1 MAGPR
6 RADPRPLAR
15 EAETVPLTAG
25 PSRAA
30 PPRVPAAEPV
40 GSVSINS
47 DRGEETTIGSE
58 HRNRLIHGFF
68 ARPRRGVPDVQGRR
82 AHRCS
87 RVPSMRRT
95 VRNGIADRATASP
108 STASAEDSANDD
120 DEVKERTG
128 FREKF
133 LFYIGIFLILLGGPG
148 IALGSWLHDMLRI
161 SVGEFT
167 AFDAFG
173 PWNRLVTAIGLIVL
187 IVGIVCLIL
196 SLRFSRPSDV
206 EKDLNALR
214 QS

>member
-1 MAGPR
+1 MASLQG
-6 RADPRPLAR
+6 LV
-15 EAETVPLTAG
+15 AECPTCKAVVAID
-25 PSRAA
+25 A
-30 PPRVPAAEPV
+30 PECPQC
-40 GSVSINS
+40 
-47 DRGEETTIGSE
+47 GELFETESPTG
-58 HRNRLIHGFF
+58 
-68 ARPRRGVPDVQGRR
+68 
-82 AHRCS
+82 
-87 RVPSMRRT
+87 
-95 VRNGIADRATASP
+95 ATASP

>member
-1 MAGPR
+1 MASSQG
-6 RADPRPLAR
+6 LV
-15 EAETVPLTAG
+15 AECPTCKSIVPID
-25 PSRAA
+25 A
-30 PPRVPAAEPV
+30 PECPQC
-40 GSVSINS
+40 
-47 DRGEETTIGSE
+47 GELFETESPTG
-58 HRNRLIHGFF
+58 
-68 ARPRRGVPDVQGRR
+68 
-82 AHRCS
+82 
-87 RVPSMRRT
+87 
-95 VRNGIADRATASP
+95 ATAPP

>member
-1 MAGPR
+1 MASSQGLVAECPTCKSVVPIDAPECPQCGELFETEASAGKPVSAAS
-6 RADPRPLAR
+6 AD
-15 EAETVPLTAG
+15 V
-25 PSRAA
+25 
-30 PPRVPAAEPV
+30 
-40 GSVSINS
+40 
-47 DRGEETTIGSE
+47 
-58 HRNRLIHGFF
+58 
-68 ARPRRGVPDVQGRR
+68 
-82 AHRCS
+82 
-87 RVPSMRRT
+87 
-95 VRNGIADRATASP
+95 
-108 STASAEDSANDD
+108 AEDSA
-120 DEVKERTG
+120 DEDERAEGKTG

-133 LFYIGIFLILLGGPG
+133 LFYAGIFLILLGGPG
-148 IALGSWLHDMLRI
+148 IALGSWLHDELRI

>member
-1 MAGPR
+1 MASLQG
-6 RADPRPLAR
+6 LV
-15 EAETVPLTAG
+15 AECPTCKAVVAID
-25 PSRAA
+25 A
-30 PPRVPAAEPV
+30 PECPQC
-40 GSVSINS
+40 
-47 DRGEETTIGSE
+47 GELFETESPTG
-58 HRNRLIHGFF
+58 
-68 ARPRRGVPDVQGRR
+68 
-82 AHRCS
+82 
-87 RVPSMRRT
+87 
-95 VRNGIADRATASP
+95 ATASP

-148 IALGSWLHDMLRI
+148 IALGSWLHDELRI

>member
-1 MAGPR
+1 MASSQG
-6 RADPRPLAR
+6 LV
-15 EAETVPLTAG
+15 AECPTCKAIVPIDAPECPQCGELFETETPTG
-25 PSRAA
+25 SSVAA
-30 PPRVPAAEPV
+30 
-40 GSVSINS
+40 
-47 DRGEETTIGSE
+47 
-58 HRNRLIHGFF
+58 
-68 ARPRRGVPDVQGRR
+68 
-82 AHRCS
+82 S
-87 RVPSMRRT
+87 RV
-95 VRNGIADRATASP
+95 
-108 STASAEDSANDD
+108 ASAETTD
-120 DEVKERTG
+120 DEGAERKTG

-133 LFYIGIFLILLGGPG
+133 LFYAGIFLILLGGPG
-148 IALGSWLHDMLRI
+148 IALGSWLHDELRI

>member
-1 MAGPR
+1 MASSQG
-6 RADPRPLAR
+6 LV
-15 EAETVPLTAG
+15 AECPTCKAIVPLDAPECPQCGELFETE
-25 PSRAA
+25 A
-30 PPRVPAAEPV
+30 PPGGAA
-40 GSVSINS
+40 
-47 DRGEETTIGSE
+47 
-58 HRNRLIHGFF
+58 
-68 ARPRRGVPDVQGRR
+68 
-82 AHRCS
+82 
-87 RVPSMRRT
+87 
-95 VRNGIADRATASP
+95 ASP
-108 STASAEDSANDD
+108 TSASAEGSANDD
-120 DEVKERTG
+120 EEIEEKTG

-133 LFYIGIFLILLGGPG
+133 LFYAGIFLILLGGPG
-148 IALGSWLHDMLRI
+148 IALGSWLHDELRI

>member
-1 MAGPR
+1 MASSQGLVAECPTCKSIVPID
-6 RADPRPLAR
+6 APECPQCGELFET
-15 EAETVPLTAG
+15 EAPTG
-25 PSRAA
+25 AA
-30 PPRVPAAEPV
+30 
-40 GSVSINS
+40 
-47 DRGEETTIGSE
+47 
-58 HRNRLIHGFF
+58 
-68 ARPRRGVPDVQGRR
+68 
-82 AHRCS
+82 
-87 RVPSMRRT
+87 
-95 VRNGIADRATASP
+95 AS
-108 STASAEDSANDD
+108 SSSASAEDSANDD
-120 DEVKERTG
+120 EEIKEKTG

-133 LFYIGIFLILLGGPG
+133 LFYAGIFLILLGGPG
-148 IALGSWLHDMLRI
+148 IALGSWLHDELRI